1 MRHINAFRVST
12 DELVWSGEFDPETT
26 VFTEALEASG
36 VPDLAET
43 ATQSHYVNGE
53 DWVEVPASGGQLL
66 RCRDFEVLMW
76 TSENQRGNAP
86 SEVEEVVAKDK
97 PNKKSKTPSE
107 PPKPPPMKVDS
118 FTRDLKVVLTAAEV
132 AERADRA
139 ARLLEDRDRAE
150 AELKAHA
157 TSVKSRIATMEA
169 EMRELS
175 AEVRTKYTYREV
187 ECERRF
193 LFTTGCVQEVRLDTE
208 EVISERAMT
217 EKEKQRD
224 LPFTKPSEAV
234 TQLVEAVFGE
244 RGDTAAE

>member
-1 MRHINAFRVST
+1 MIHINVFRVST
-12 DELVWSGEFDPETT
+12 EELVWSGEYDPETT
-26 VFTEALEASG
+26 ILTEALEASG
-36 VPDLAET
+36 VPDLAEA
-43 ATQSHYVNGE
+43 ATQSHYIGGE
-53 DWVEVPASGGQLL
+53 GWWEVSPNRL
-66 RCRDFEVLMW
+66 RCRDFEALVW
-76 TSENQRGNAP
+76 TAGEEQRGSAT
-86 SEVEEVVAKDK
+86 SKQEEVMAKR
-97 PNKKSKTPSE
+97 E
-107 PPKPPPMKVDS
+107 PPKPPPLKVET
-118 FTRDLKVVLTAAEV
+118 FTRDLKVTLTAAEV

-157 TSVKSRIATMEA
+157 TSVKIRIATMEA

-193 LFTTGCVQEVRLDTE
+193 LFATGCVQEVRLDTE

-224 LPFTKPSEAV
+224 LPFN
-234 TQLVEAVFGE
+234 
-244 RGDTAAE
+244 TAAREALAEAARKVGAEPGHGGLFGQESAAE